1 MASSNTTLT
10 NNSDSPDLVELEGK
24 SQVYCG
30 STPVKKIYYGNKEI
44 KSIYYGSKPLQ

>member
-10 NNSDSPDLVELEGK
+10 NNSDTSDLLELEGK

-30 STPVKKIYYGNKEI
+30 SIPVKKYIMAQNLCSNK
-44 KSIYYGSKPLQ
+44 KGG